1 VSGQVRARTPLA
13 GRGSEMAELDLLFR
27 RSSRGEFRCVVLHG
41 DPGVGKSRLAA
52 ELLARYQS
60 RAAILRARGHLL
72 GAAASFG
79 LWAELFDGYLRG
91 RASDEV
97 TRLCGGFVDDLAGL
111 LRTAAT
117 VRGSWRGDVP
127 LMQIREALA
136 VLLGNLSR
144 TRPAVLLLDDMHLA
158 DASSWESLGYL
169 ARNLADA
176 RVLVLVCARLDELV
190 ERSVGRHV
198 LFGLEQD
205 DVLSSIE
212 LQPLEAADIRELAE
226 RVLGRSSVPPT
237 LVGWL
242 FDESQGNPLFAV
254 NLLDALLEEGA
265 DLGAPSLTKV
275 PQALSARVAARV
287 EALDG
292 PSREIL
298 ELLAV
303 VGRRIEMADLQRLS
317 ARSQAD
323 LARAVSALVEARLAL
338 RRAED
343 ADLVCEISHPLIQE
357 AIYERLEA
365 PRRRALH
372 QRIARVL
379 AESDRLGEAASHYG
393 RCAQPG
399 DSEAISVL
407 LRALRETW
415 ARQTLAEAF
424 VILGSLVDLL
434 PLGDVRWIQ
443 VLDAL
448 PPNAEW
454 AAAESQM
461 NFDIGPGVL
470 AFRQIEEALQ
480 QRHAEA
486 VDPRRLA
493 LVNAYLAGLGWCLGE
508 FDEAAARAA
517 TAVDLFRRAGD
528 EDRSLAAGG
537 MAAWIEALA
546 RRFAA
551 QERAT
556 RSVLE
561 EAEAAANHEVMLKAL
576 VALAATANVRG
587 DFVAA
592 EASLERSIALAHAEQ
607 NPARLRVGLAVLG
620 EMLAL
625 RGDLHQARE
634 VLEEADAVQWAAGG
648 VVAVAEESPTVIEVS
663 LRLRSAAGD
672 FVAVAEE
679 APRVAALLPPQ
690 RQARLLACAAAAAA
704 EVGDLATAY
713 RHLAACEPVLGR
725 RRIWIMSDQYD
736 WAAGRVALAAGAFD
750 VATMRLEVA
759 ATALLDTGALPYA
772 VHVLADL
779 AEASAMAGQP
789 IAAQRAAVAAEQ
801 AAGQLQRPHFH
812 ALAALAASAAALAL
826 RRVDAAAQSARQAV
840 TLLSGSGYIELEA
853 RSLALLGR
861 SLATRDRHEAVER
874 LSNAADLFAKCGSQ
888 WRRDYVLA
896 DLKDLGKP
904 GQRAVAASLGPESLT
919 DRERE
924 IAALAGQGLSAR
936 AIGQRLHIGERTVES
951 HLARVYGKFGVH
963 SRQELLHTLAGQKY
977 RSSEPTTRIHS

>member
-1 VSGQVRARTPLA
+1 
-13 GRGSEMAELDLLFR
+13 MAELDLLFR

-60 RAAILRARGHLL
+60 RAAILRARGHML

-158 DASSWESLGYL
+158 DASSWEALGYL

-205 DVLSSIE
+205 DVLSRIE
-212 LQPLEAADIRELAE
+212 LRPLEAADIRELAE
-226 RVLGRSSVPPT
+226 RVLGRPSVPPT
-237 LVGWL
+237 LVEWL

-265 DLGAPSLTKV
+265 DLGAPSLTRV
-275 PQALSARVAARV
+275 PQALSARVAARG

-470 AFRQIEEALQ
+470 AFQEIERVLQ
-480 QRHAEA
+480 QRHAES

-493 LVNAYLAGLGWCLGE
+493 LVNAYLAGLLGWCLGE
-508 FDEAAARAA
+508 LDEAAVRAA
-517 TAVDLFRRAGD
+517 AAVDLFRGAGD
-528 EDRSLAAGG
+528 EDRSLAAGCKL
-537 MAAWIEALA
+537 AWIEGLA
-546 RRFAA
+546 RRYGA
-551 QERAT
+551 QERAI
-556 RSVLE
+556 RSVLAA
-561 EAEAAANHEVMLKAL
+561 AEAAASHKVILTAL
-576 VALAATANVRG
+576 VALAATARVRG
-587 DFVAA
+587 NFDVA
-592 EASLERSIALAHAEQ
+592 EASLERSIALSRAEQ
-607 NPARLRVGLAVLG
+607 NPARLRVSLAVLG
-620 EMLAL
+620 ETLAL
-625 RGDLHQARE
+625 RGDLHRARE
-634 VLEEADAVQWAAGG
+634 VLEEADAVRWAAGG

-690 RQARLLACAAAAAA
+690 RQAWLLACAAAAAA

-713 RHLAACEPVLGR
+713 HHLEAGEPVLGR